1 MKLVS
6 NIPPFCR
13 ILCFFRLHCIFEGFV
28 SLNRILE
35 NYWILTRG
43 PWVPLLTLETLSP
56 LNTQENFEPSLVE
69 IGPVSGS
76 GEEDFDKFDNVFLLF
91 CYYLPLQK
99 GMTLNSF
106 EQSWIS
112 LYQTLVCAKFV
123 WNCSGSSVGPVVLEK
138 KGF

>member
-1 MKLVS
+1 METLSTCCHKNIQTISRTMQIHTTILIFEISFKHSKLI
-6 NIPPFCR
+6 IPSFCR

-69 IGPVSGS
+69 IGPVPGS
-76 GEEDFDKFDNVFLLF
+76 EEEDFDKFDNVFLLF

-99 GMTLNSF
+99 GMTLNSL
-106 EQSWIS
+106 EQS
-112 LYQTLVCAKFV
+112 
-123 WNCSGSSVGPVVLEK
+123 
-138 KGF
+138 